1 MRLGGTARTAAGT
14 DRFRRSD
21 VRQAPRRLA
30 DARGAAITCARAEA
44 PTQAAVA
51 LDAGAQGRRAAGRG
65 QCGRAVAP
73 VGVAQGASSRR
84 AGVTDA
90 PGAPARETAAGRADA
105 WAQDAGQA
113 SARTRE
119 APARAHPWFA
129 LLVAAGVALG
139 LAIPCAAWASEATVA
154 SMVERQAAC
163 AADELLASGVEAGT
177 AAAGPKAALDDN
189 DLPAE
194 AAERA
199 AAEAAEATRAAR
211 AAEAA
216 PARATAPSAEAEAAR
231 TTAPSAEAGDDAAGG
246 SSSGSAS
253 SLPPR
258 TISVAGSSMGY
269 VDSYQSASA
278 PSSGAGLWM
287 GSDSTTDGSWAY
299 FIGHNPGPFH
309 GVMGLGQGAAV
320 TVCDGS
326 GNARTYHVVD
336 VFTVP
341 DTTYWEDI
349 QGRVTGHGESVI
361 LQTCVGGHASYRIV
375 VAA

>member
-1 MRLGGTARTAAGT
+1 MRLGVTARTAAGT

-65 QCGRAVAP
+65 QHGRAVAP
-73 VGVAQGASSRR
+73 ADVAQNASSRR
-84 AGVTDA
+84 SGVADA
-90 PGAPARETAAGRADA
+90 PGAPARETAAGRTDA

-129 LLVAAGVALG
+129 FLVAAGVALG

-154 SMVERQAAC
+154 GMVEHQAAC
-163 AADELLASGVEAGT
+163 AADELLASGVETGT
-177 AAAGPKAALDDN
+177 AAAEPKAALDDN

-199 AAEAAEATRAAR
+199 AAEAAEAARAAK
-211 AAEAA
+211 AEAA
-216 PARATAPSAEAEAAR
+216 PAR

-287 GSDSTTDGSWAY
+287 GSDSTADGSWAY

-361 LQTCVGGHASYRIV
+361 LQTCVGDHASYRIV

>member
-1 MRLGGTARTAAGT
+1 MRLGVTARTAAGT

-65 QCGRAVAP
+65 QRRRAVAP
-73 VGVAQGASSRR
+73 VGVAQNASSRR
-84 AGVTDA
+84 AGAAVVADA
-90 PGAPARETAAGRADA
+90 PGAPARETAAGRTDA
-105 WAQDAGQA
+105 WSQDAGQA

-129 LLVAAGVALG
+129 FLVAAGVALG

-154 SMVERQAAC
+154 GMVEHQAAC
-163 AADELLASGVEAGT
+163 AADELLVSGVEAGT
-177 AAAGPKAALDDN
+177 VAAEPKTVLDDN

-199 AAEAAEATRAAR
+199 AAEAAQ
-211 AAEAA
+211 AAEA
-216 PARATAPSAEAEAAR
+216 ARATAPSAEAD
-231 TTAPSAEAGDDAAGG
+231 DDAAGG

-309 GVMGLGQGAAV
+309 GVMELGQGAAV

-361 LQTCVGGHASYRIV
+361 LQTCVGDHASYRIV

>member
-1 MRLGGTARTAAGT
+1 MRLGVTARKAAGT

-30 DARGAAITCARAEA
+30 DARGAAIACARAEA

-51 LDAGAQGRRAAGRG
+51 LDTGAQGRRAAGRR
-65 QCGRAVAP
+65 QRGRAVAP
-73 VGVAQGASSRR
+73 VGVAQNASSRR
-84 AGVTDA
+84 AGVAGVAGA
-90 PGAPARETAAGRADA
+90 PSAPARETAAGRTDA

-154 SMVERQAAC
+154 GMVERQAAC
-163 AADELLASGVEAGT
+163 AADGLLASGVETGT
-177 AAAGPKAALDDN
+177 AAAEPKAVLDDN

-199 AAEAAEATRAAR
+199 AAEATRAAR
-211 AAEAA
+211 AAE
-216 PARATAPSAEAEAAR
+216 AEAEAAR

-309 GVMGLGQGAAV
+309 GVMELGQGAAV

-341 DTTYWEDI
+341 DATYWEDI

-361 LQTCVGGHASYRIV
+361 LQTCVGDHASYRIV

>member
-1 MRLGGTARTAAGT
+1 MRLGVAARKAAGT

-30 DARGAAITCARAEA
+30 DARGAAIACARAEA

-51 LDAGAQGRRAAGRG
+51 PDAGAQGRRAAGRG
-65 QCGRAVAP
+65 QRGRAVAP
-73 VGVAQGASSRR
+73 ADVAQNASSRR
-84 AGVTDA
+84 AGVTGVADA

-113 SARTRE
+113 SERTRV

-129 LLVAAGVALG
+129 FLVAAGVAVG
-139 LAIPCAAWASEATVA
+139 LAIPCAAWASEAAVA
-154 SMVERQAAC
+154 GMVERQAAC
-163 AADELLASGVEAGT
+163 AADELLVSGVETGT
-177 AAAGPKAALDDN
+177 AAAEPKAVLDDN

-199 AAEAAEATRAAR
+199 AAEAARAAK
-211 AAEAA
+211 AEAA
-216 PARATAPSAEAEAAR
+216 PARA
-231 TTAPSAEAGDDAAGG
+231 TAPSAEAGDDAAGG

-361 LQTCVGGHASYRIV
+361 LQTCVGDHASYRIV